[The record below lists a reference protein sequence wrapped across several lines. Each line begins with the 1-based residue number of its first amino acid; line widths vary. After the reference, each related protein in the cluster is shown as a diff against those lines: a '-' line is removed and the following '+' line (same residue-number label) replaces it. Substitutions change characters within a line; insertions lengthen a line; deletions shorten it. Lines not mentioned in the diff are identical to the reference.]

1 MQDIDRPVGFTR
13 HRLHHVNAKGEQD
26 SAEEDGHHNCRG
38 DDVVVEDIQP
48 AVQFEIF
55 NTLLFCPVRRDFVS
69 NPGGELLLVTDGE
82 TAAVRNVLR
91 WLIHHVGG
99 DAPVK

>member
-1 MQDIDRPVGFTR
+1 MPLNASDSSATNIRTPSGDDENSNSEGETGLQDIDRPVGFTR

-48 AVQFEIF
+48 AEAI
-55 NTLLFCPVRRDFVS
+55 
-69 NPGGELLLVTDGE
+69 
-82 TAAVRNVLR
+82 
-91 WLIHHVGG
+91 
-99 DAPVK
+99 